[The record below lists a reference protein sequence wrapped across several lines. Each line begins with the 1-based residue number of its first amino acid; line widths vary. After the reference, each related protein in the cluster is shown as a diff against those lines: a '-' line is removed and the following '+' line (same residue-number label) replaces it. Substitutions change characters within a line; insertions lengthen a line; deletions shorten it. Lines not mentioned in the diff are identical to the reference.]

1 MNSENTATMTKVWDP
16 WVRVGHWILVTGFFL
31 AYFTEA
37 EDETLSVHVWAGYV
51 VAAGVLIRI
60 AWGFIGSRHAR
71 FADFIFSPRT
81 IIVYL
86 RNLTLGSARRYLG
99 HSPAG
104 AAMIFLLFI
113 SLTAITWSGLMVYAY
128 EEQAGPFAVF
138 VAESKAVSPTW
149 ALISTTRAD
158 DDEYEEEEEHKDEED
173 SNSSFEAREEYWEEL
188 HELFANFTLFL
199 IILHVGGVLLAS
211 FVHRENL
218 VVSMLTGRKRAEII
232 EDRGLHRG

>member
-1 MNSENTATMTKVWDP
+1 MNSRNTTTMIKVWDP
-16 WVRVGHWILVTGFFL
+16 LVRVGHWILVTGFFL

-37 EDETLSVHVWAGYV
+37 EDETLSVHVWAGYI

-71 FADFIFSPRT
+71 FVDFIFSPRT
-81 IIVYL
+81 TIVYL
-86 RNLTLGSARRYLG
+86 RNLILGSARRYLG

-128 EEQAGPFAVF
+128 EEQAGPLVGF

-149 ALISTTRAD
+149 TLISTTRAD
-158 DDEYEEEEEHKDEED
+158 NDEYEEEEHKGKED
-173 SNSSFEAREEYWEEL
+173 SSSNFEDREEYWEEL
-188 HELFANFTLFL
+188 HEFFANFTLFL
-199 IILHVGGVLLAS
+199 VILHVGGVLLAS

-218 VVSMLTGRKRAEII
+218 VASMLTGRKRAENI
-232 EDRGLHRG
+232 EDCELHSG

>member
-1 MNSENTATMTKVWDP
+1 MNSKNTTTMTKVWDP
-16 WVRVGHWILVTGFFL
+16 LVRVGHWILVTGFFL

-128 EEQAGPFAVF
+128 EEQAGPLAGF

-149 ALISTTRAD
+149 TLISTTRAD
-158 DDEYEEEEEHKDEED
+158 NDEYEEEEHKSKED
-173 SNSSFEAREEYWEEL
+173 SNSNFEAREEYWEEL
-188 HELFANFTLFL
+188 HEFFANFTLFL
-199 IILHVGGVLLAS
+199 VILHVGGVLLAS

-218 VVSMLTGRKRAEII
+218 VASMLTGRKRVEDI
-232 EDRGLHRG
+232 EDRELHSG

>member
-1 MNSENTATMTKVWDP
+1 MKNTTMIKVWDP
-16 WVRVGHWILVTGFFL
+16 LVRVGHWILVTGFLL

-37 EDETLSVHVWAGYV
+37 EDETLSVHVWAGYL
-51 VAAGVLIRI
+51 VAAVVLVRI
-60 AWGFIGSRHAR
+60 AWGFVGSRHAR
-71 FADFIFSPRT
+71 FADFLFSPGT
-81 IIVYL
+81 TIVYL
-86 RNLTLGSARRYLG
+86 RDLILGSARRYLG

-128 EEQAGPFAVF
+128 EEQAGPFAGF
-138 VAESKAVSPTW
+138 IAETKAVSPTW

-158 DDEYEEEEEHKDEED
+158 NDEHEEEEHEGKEN
-173 SNSSFEAREEYWEEL
+173 SNSTFEAREEYWEEL
-188 HELFANFTLFL
+188 HEFFANFTLFL

-218 VVSMLTGRKRAEII
+218 VSSMLTGRKRAEII
-232 EDRGLHRG
+232 EDRELHRG